1 MMDLPLFQ
9 ESFERLFLIFAFA
22 AVFLVA
28 SLTSLEKRFFVVCLG
43 LAWEPSDKL
52 LEGYSE
58 ETYSYWERQ
67 VLDFAFSDK

>member
-1 MMDLPLFQ
+1 MDLPLFQ

-22 AVFLVA
+22 AVFSVA
-28 SLTSLEKRFFVVCLG
+28 SLTLLEKRFFLVCLG